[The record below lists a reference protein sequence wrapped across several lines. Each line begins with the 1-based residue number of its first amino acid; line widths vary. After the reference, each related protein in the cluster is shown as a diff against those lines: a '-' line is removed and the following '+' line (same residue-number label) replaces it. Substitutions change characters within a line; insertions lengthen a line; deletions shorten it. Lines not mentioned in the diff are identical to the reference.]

1 MLFNFTGVD
10 YLDVVGGKESIV
22 SGRKTV
28 PPTLINL
35 KRKNKFS
42 GKQIFIILR
51 KTATIIIGI
60 IFGITVT
67 KYLYNDS
74 KKVKMYFLKN
84 SGKIYIDS
92 LILLL
97 FGKLMCGLKFKMS

>member
-42 GKQIFIILR
+42 G
-51 KTATIIIGI
+51 
-60 IFGITVT
+60 
-67 KYLYNDS
+67 
-74 KKVKMYFLKN
+74 
-84 SGKIYIDS
+84 
-92 LILLL
+92 
-97 FGKLMCGLKFKMS
+97 